1 MLKGSALIAV
11 ALVAAGAVAQR
22 DRSASGPAG
31 TSAISG
37 VVVTDTSAP
46 SPVRGAVVTLSGAEL
61 PAGRAIMADANGRFA
76 FGELPAGRYTLT
88 ASKAPFITAAYGAK
102 RPGAAGVPLTVA
114 AGQRIDDVTIRLARG
129 AVIAGVLRDGRGDML
144 PGANVAVLRL
154 DQRAGDGSAVVAQ
167 STMTDDRGAYR
178 FFGLMPGKYAVVS
191 PRPSIAGEMRR
202 PAAQD
207 VDAALADLQTRLAR
221 SGIVPAAPPRRPG
234 EANPQR
240 WPAVA
245 MAPIF
250 YPGTASA
257 ADVTTIAVSVGE
269 ERTGVDFAVS
279 PVPTS
284 SIEGVIVHPEGSP
297 ASVQLVINP
306 ADSLLPLLAMLTPT
320 LVEAPG
326 PDGNFKYTSVPPGTY
341 TIVARSSSGAPAP
354 GPVMAGGVGVGGGA
368 GAPPVAG
375 TPGRTLWAMA
385 DVTVTGSDVAGVTLA
400 LQPAMRVIGRIA
412 FDPST
417 LEPPSDLTKLTVR
430 LISTKSRGSS
440 AIGRTSLGTIP
451 VPPAAVRP
459 DGTFEVGAVM
469 PGSYRVSVMGA
480 PAEWWLRTAI
490 IGGRDV
496 LDDALEVGRG
506 GDVSGAT
513 LTLTDRHSELA
524 GALQTPT
531 GSAATDYFVVVLPV
545 NREQWRPQSRRIRS
559 ARPASDGRF
568 AFSDLPAG
576 DYLLAALGDLDP
588 ADLDDRAFLEQ
599 LTAAG
604 VKVSL
609 GEGQR
614 TTQDLRIGGKGG
626 L

>member
-1 MLKGSALIAV
+1 MLKGSALVAI
-11 ALVAAGAVAQR
+11 ALVAAGPVAQR
-22 DRSASGPAG
+22 DRASGPAG

-61 PAGRAIMADANGRFA
+61 PAGRAIMADVNGRFA

-88 ASKAPFITAAYGAK
+88 ASKAPFMTAAYGAK
-102 RPGAAGVPLTVA
+102 RPGAAGVPLTLA
-114 AGQRIDDVTIRLARG
+114 AGQRIEDVTIRLARG
-129 AVIAGVLRDGRGDML
+129 AVIAGVLRDGRGDTL

-191 PRPSIAGEMRR
+191 PRPSIAGEMSR
-202 PAAQD
+202 PASQD
-207 VDAALADLQTRLAR
+207 IDAALADLQTRLGR

-257 ADVTTIAVSVGE
+257 ADVATIAVSVGE

-306 ADSLLPLLAMLTPT
+306 ADALLPLLAMLTPT
-320 LVEAPG
+320 LVEPPG
-326 PDGNFKYTSVPPGTY
+326 PDGKFKYTSVPPGTY
-341 TIVARSSSGAPAP
+341 TIVARSSSGAPT
-354 GPVMAGGVGVGGGA
+354 GPVTAGRIGAGGGSGAPTA
-368 GAPPVAG
+368 GA

-385 DVTVTGSDVAGVTLA
+385 EVTVTGGDVAGVTLA
-400 LQPAMRVIGRIA
+400 LQPAMRIIGRIA
-412 FDPST
+412 FDPGT
-417 LEPPSDLTKLTVR
+417 LEPSADLTKLTVR

-480 PAEWWLRTAI
+480 PAEWWLRSAI
-490 IGGRDV
+490 VGGRDV
-496 LDDALEVGRG
+496 LDDALEMGRS
-506 GDVSGAT
+506 GDISGAT

-524 GALQTPT
+524 GILQTPT

-559 ARPASDGRF
+559 TRPASDGRF
-568 AFSDLPAG
+568 AFADLPAG
-576 DYLLAALGDLDP
+576 DYLLAALADLDP

-599 LTAAG
+599 LAAAG
-604 VKVSL
+604 VKVPL

-614 TTQDLRIGGKGG
+614 KTQDLRIGR
-626 L
+626 LPLPF